1 MVRDAKLLGARFA
14 SKPLKFDELDETIRE
29 LLGIPHPRSRYE

>member
-14 SKPLKFDELDETIRE
+14 SKPLNFDDLTETIRE
-29 LLGIPHPRSRYE
+29 LLGIPERRGRYQ